1 MFWAAFGFRYR
12 SDLVVIERD
21 QNTKRG
27 GVIAKVY
34 LEVLAEYLPT
44 ILEYDSVFMQD
55 NAPIHKAH
63 KVTEFFAEMGIEV
76 MAWPPYSPD
85 LNPIENL

>member
-1 MFWAAFGFRYR
+1 MFWAAFSFGYR
-12 SDLVVIERD
+12 SDLVVIEGD

-44 ILEYDSVFMQD
+44 ILEHDSVF
-55 NAPIHKAH
+55 I
-63 KVTEFFAEMGIEV
+63 
-76 MAWPPYSPD
+76 
-85 LNPIENL
+85 